1 MAFLSYSKFYV
12 EGLKTSACQFILFF
26 KKPCIYKGFRT
37 FPSCGISQFSRK
49 VLAKIG
55 VPTPPQFHTEGYRSG
70 HNEAVLKTVWV
81 YAHVGSN
88 PTPSAN
94 KNKRHTVPLVF
105 IAENFEMINPSNC
118 EAIWQRVR
126 QVSKRISRIMAH
138 AAVQNPTQRGTPCL
152 LFLLQRILRW

>member
-1 MAFLSYSKFYV
+1 MLQIHTRVIEAFITGERVQKRIAFFRAIPHKARSFGSIALLCARNDYATGAGR
-12 EGLKTSACQFILFF
+12 GLKPSACQFILFF

-70 HNEAVLKTVWV
+70 HNEAGLKTVWV
-81 YAHVGSN
+81 HAHVGSN

-94 KNKRHTVPLVF
+94 FHKN
-105 IAENFEMINPSNC
+105 
-118 EAIWQRVR
+118 
-126 QVSKRISRIMAH
+126 VS
-138 AAVQNPTQRGTPCL
+138 
-152 LFLLQRILRW
+152 

>member
-1 MAFLSYSKFYV
+1 MIKKPSVRRLFCYNFIRRVIEAVITGERVQNRIAFSRAIPHKARSFGSIVLLCARNDYATGAGRV
-12 EGLKTSACQFILFF
+12 LKTSACQFILFF

-81 YAHVGSN
+81 HAHVGSN

-94 KNKRHTVPLVF
+94 FHKN
-105 IAENFEMINPSNC
+105 MS
-118 EAIWQRVR
+118 
-126 QVSKRISRIMAH
+126 
-138 AAVQNPTQRGTPCL
+138 
-152 LFLLQRILRW
+152 